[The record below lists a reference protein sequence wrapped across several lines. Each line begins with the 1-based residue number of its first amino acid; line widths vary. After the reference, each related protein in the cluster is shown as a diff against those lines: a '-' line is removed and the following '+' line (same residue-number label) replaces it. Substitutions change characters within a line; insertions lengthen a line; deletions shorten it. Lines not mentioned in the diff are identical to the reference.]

1 MEAPS
6 SLDLVAAARVAK
18 RVELREIRLSE
29 ISASNLTA
37 HHGPLYPEVQHACSP
52 TVHDEHLIEVLC
64 SYDFLVKS
72 DGDEVARAQFKYL
85 ISYDVIG
92 AGAVDE
98 ADLEHFAFANGTY
111 HSWPFV
117 RQLVFDLTARM
128 GYPPYT
134 LPVFQFNPKPKP
146 VEDAD
151 DETSSPDGA
160 AIRDVDEP
168 AETTE

>member
-1 MEAPS
+1 LEAPG
-6 SLDLVAAARVAK
+6 SLDLAAAARVAK

-29 ISASNLTA
+29 ISASNLST
-37 HHGPLYPEVQHACSP
+37 HHGPLHPEVQHVCSP
-52 TVHDEHLIEVLC
+52 TLHDSHLIEVLC
-64 SYDFLVKS
+64 SYDFLVRS
-72 DGDEVARAQFKYL
+72 EGDEIAKAQFKYL

-92 AGAVDE
+92 DTPVDQ

-134 LPVFQFNPKPKP
+134 LPVFQFNPKPKAEEASP
-146 VEDAD
+146 TEAEAD
-151 DETSSPDGA
+151 GGEVQQNEG
-160 AIRDVDEP
+160 
-168 AETTE
+168 